1 MGPFFPPRRAFKDG
15 LGFPVVANLSFET
28 SVDGRAAVVAI
39 RGELDL
45 AGSAV
50 LEQELARLEEAQGGA
65 IVLDLRGVR
74 FMDSSGLRLIA
85 VSMQRAHS
93 LGRRLA
99 LVPGTEQVM
108 RVFDITRMRER
119 LDFVEDPREVTGAA

>member
-1 MGPFFPPRRAFKDG
+1 M
-15 LGFPVVANLSFET
+15 ANLSFET

-45 AGSAV
+45 AGSAA
-50 LEQELARLEEAQGGA
+50 LEQELARLEETPSGA

-74 FMDSSGLRLIA
+74 FMDSSGLRVIA
-85 VSMQRAHS
+85 MSVQRAHAH
-93 LGRRLA
+93 GRRLA

-119 LDFVEDPREVTGAA
+119 LDFVDDPRDVTGGA